1 MFNLFIANVLV
12 LAITFTGQ
20 PVLTSLNTFEKN
32 GKTTLEVSFFSF
44 PKPTAV
50 LWFYRDKLITKLQ
63 LDNEDH
69 VKKAPVQLFL
79 YNKSVIT
86 NGYVTWHQVNETMNP
101 VFKFFSCQIR
111 NYMGNMDVSFRE
123 YNNSKN
129 TTSMNSNYILN
140 FKF

>member
-1 MFNLFIANVLV
+1 M
-12 LAITFTGQ
+12 LAIIFTGH

-32 GKTTLEVSFFSF
+32 GKTTLEVSFYSF
-44 PKPTAV
+44 PKQTAV

-69 VKKAPVQLFL
+69 LKKAPVHLFL
-79 YNKSVIT
+79 YNKSVIA
-86 NGYVTWHQVNETMNP
+86 NGYVTWYQVNETMNP

-123 YNNSKN
+123 YINTKN
-129 TTSMNSNYILN
+129 TTTINSNYIFF
-140 FKF
+140 FKC